1 MTHQKFMFDRSFDV
15 EEPAEKAAEVAE
27 EIEEEPEVAIP
38 TFSEEQ
44 VETSRKEG
52 LEQGK
57 SEALEEA
64 AMAIENQIIDLTKA
78 IGAQL
83 TELISSQSLVNN
95 EIFRDAIKIS
105 RAITKKSF
113 PSINAEH
120 GVHEIEQLIRQILN
134 QILEEPRVKIQVHP
148 SLTEQISKRLNEIST
163 DTHFE
168 GRVHIIEDESI
179 EQGDCR
185 IDWSNGGAERN
196 LKNVMR
202 EVDVIINT
210 NLATLDEGFE
220 LDPDTLEDDTI
231 EPLQSLKDRTNES
244 SPEAQPQPTQNE
256 EKSTQAKAENTEL
269 TEPQS
274 GPHAS
279 AESNS
284 IQPDHVSRIEQ
295 KTAKNMPPESKN
307 QKDSDTP
314 ATGQIPTIGTDLEND
329 LETNP
334 TESV

>member
-15 EEPAEKAAEVAE
+15 EETAEKAGEVAG
-27 EIEEEPEVAIP
+27 EIEEEPEVVIP

-57 SEALEEA
+57 SEALKEA
-64 AMAIENQIIDLTKA
+64 AMTIENQIIDLTKA

-148 SLTEQISKRLNEIST
+148 SLTEQISERLHEIST

-168 GRVHIIEDESI
+168 GRVHIIADETI
-179 EQGDCR
+179 NQGDCR

-196 LKNVMR
+196 LENVMR
-202 EVDVIINT
+202 EVDVIIQA
-210 NLATLDEGFE
+210 NLAILDEGFK
-220 LDPDTLEDDTI
+220 LDPDAIEDDTI
-231 EPLQSLKDRTNES
+231 ENFQSLTDGINES
-244 SPEAQPQPTQNE
+244 SPETQPQTTQDE
-256 EKSTQAKAENTEL
+256 EELTKAEAENTEL
-269 TEPQS
+269 TEPQP

-279 AESNS
+279 AENKST
-284 IQPDHVSRIEQ
+284 QPDHNSRIEQ
-295 KTAKNMPPESKN
+295 KTAKNMLHES
-307 QKDSDTP
+307 
-314 ATGQIPTIGTDLEND
+314 
-329 LETNP
+329 
-334 TESV
+334 

>member
-15 EEPAEKAAEVAE
+15 EEPAKRAAEVAE

-44 VETSRKEG
+44 VATSRKEG

-64 AMAIENQIIDLTKA
+64 AMAFENQIIDLTKA

-83 TELISSQSLVNN
+83 TKLISSQSLVNN

-120 GVHEIEQLIRQILN
+120 GFHEIEQLIRQILN

-148 SLTEQISKRLNEIST
+148 SLTEQVSKRLNEIST

-168 GRVHIIEDESI
+168 GRVHIVEDESI

-196 LKNVMR
+196 LENVMR
-202 EVDVIINT
+202 EVDVIIQA
-210 NLATLDEGFE
+210 NLAILDEGFK
-220 LDPDTLEDDTI
+220 LDPDAIEDDTI
-231 EPLQSLKDRTNES
+231 ENLQSLTDGINES
-244 SPEAQPQPTQNE
+244 SPETQPQTTQDE
-256 EKSTQAKAENTEL
+256 EELTKAEAENTEL
-269 TEPQS
+269 TEPQPR
-274 GPHAS
+274 PHAS
-279 AESNS
+279 IENKST
-284 IQPDHVSRIEQ
+284 QPDHNSRIEQ
-295 KTAKNMPPESKN
+295 KTAKNMLHES
-307 QKDSDTP
+307 
-314 ATGQIPTIGTDLEND
+314 
-329 LETNP
+329 
-334 TESV
+334 

>member
-15 EEPAEKAAEVAE
+15 EEPAKKAAEVAE
-27 EIEEEPEVAIP
+27 EIEEEPEVVIP

-57 SEALEEA
+57 SEALKEA
-64 AMAIENQIIDLTKA
+64 AMTIENQIIDLTKA

-148 SLTEQISKRLNEIST
+148 SLTEQVSERLNELST

-168 GRVHIIEDESI
+168 GRVHIMADEAI

-196 LKNVMR
+196 LENVMR
-202 EVDVIINT
+202 EVDVIINA
-210 NLATLDEGFE
+210 NLATLDEGFK
-220 LDPDTLEDDTI
+220 LDPDAIEDDTI
-231 EPLQSLKDRTNES
+231 EPLQSLTDVTNES
-244 SPEAQPQPTQNE
+244 SPETQSQLTQSE
-256 EKSTQAKAENTEL
+256 EELIKAEAENTEL
-269 TEPQS
+269 KEPQP
-274 GPHAS
+274 GPHAN

-284 IQPDHVSRIEQ
+284 RQPDHDSQLEQ
-295 KTAKNMPPESKN
+295 KTAKNKLHESKN
-307 QKDSDTP
+307 QKV
-314 ATGQIPTIGTDLEND
+314 Q
-329 LETNP
+329 
-334 TESV
+334 

>member
-1 MTHQKFMFDRSFDV
+1 MFDRSFDV
-15 EEPAEKAAEVAE
+15 EEPAKKAAEVAE
-27 EIEEEPEVAIP
+27 EIEEEPEVVIP

-57 SEALEEA
+57 SEALKEA

-120 GVHEIEQLIRQILN
+120 GVQEIEQLIRQILN

-148 SLTEQISKRLNEIST
+148 SLAEQVSKRLNEIST

-168 GRVHIIEDESI
+168 GRVHIIADEAI

-196 LKNVMR
+196 LDNVMR
-202 EVDVIINT
+202 EVDVIINA
-210 NLATLDEGFE
+210 NLATLNEGFK
-220 LDPDTLEDDTI
+220 LDPDAIEDGTI
-231 EPLQSLKDRTNES
+231 EHLQSLTDGTNES
-244 SPEAQPQPTQNE
+244 SPETQPQLTQNE
-256 EKSTQAKAENTEL
+256 EKLTKAEAENTEL
-269 TEPQS
+269 TEPQP

-284 IQPDHVSRIEQ
+284 TQPDHNSQIDQ
-295 KTAKNMPPESKN
+295 KTAENKLRESKN
-307 QKDSDTP
+307 QKV
-314 ATGQIPTIGTDLEND
+314 Q
-329 LETNP
+329 
-334 TESV
+334 

>member
-15 EEPAEKAAEVAE
+15 EETAEKAGEVAE
-27 EIEEEPEVAIP
+27 EIEEEPEVVIP

-57 SEALEEA
+57 SEALKEA
-64 AMAIENQIIDLTKA
+64 AMTIENQIIDLTKA

-148 SLTEQISKRLNEIST
+148 SLTEQISERLHEIST

-168 GRVHIIEDESI
+168 GRVHIIADETI
-179 EQGDCR
+179 DQGDCR

-196 LKNVMR
+196 LENVMR
-202 EVDVIINT
+202 EVDVIIQA
-210 NLATLDEGFE
+210 NLAILDEGFK
-220 LDPDTLEDDTI
+220 LDPDAIEDDTI
-231 EPLQSLKDRTNES
+231 ENLQSLSDGLNES
-244 SPEAQPQPTQNE
+244 SPETQPQTTQDE
-256 EKSTQAKAENTEL
+256 EELTKAEAENTEL
-269 TEPQS
+269 TEPQP

-279 AESNS
+279 TENKST
-284 IQPDHVSRIEQ
+284 QPDHNSRIEQ
-295 KTAKNMPPESKN
+295 KTAKNMLHES
-307 QKDSDTP
+307 
-314 ATGQIPTIGTDLEND
+314 
-329 LETNP
+329 
-334 TESV
+334 